1 MMVKDAWVGTNI
13 QQSELLEMWMRDVV
27 AAGRSITFA
36 VKPDDPD
43 PDGDGVLVVNPNL
56 DLDGS
61 VVEHNEEPERVQISR
76 G

>member
-1 MMVKDAWVGTNI
+1 
-13 QQSELLEMWMRDVV
+13 MRDVV